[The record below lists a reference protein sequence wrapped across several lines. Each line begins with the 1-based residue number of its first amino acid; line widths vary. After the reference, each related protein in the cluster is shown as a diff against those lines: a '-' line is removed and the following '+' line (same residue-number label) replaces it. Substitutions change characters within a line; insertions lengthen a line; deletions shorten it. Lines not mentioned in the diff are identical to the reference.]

1 MLFLLAMARAEP
13 VHLVAV
19 DAHGRVV
26 EEAVWGSPSGEVARS
41 GDTTVDLSP
50 GHHRLAVRAEGFF
63 GATVD
68 IDVRA
73 GGTGEIQVVMDAS
86 LVTLEARRIVI
97 HDTIYF
103 ETNQAVI
110 KPESHDLCRQI
121 ARLIVEHP
129 ELRKVSVEGHADA
142 RGGEDFNLDLS
153 TRRAAAVVD
162 FLVTQG
168 VSPERLQSRGWGE
181 LRPVVDGEDEDAWSQ
196 NRRVEFLIV
205 ERAD

>member
-1 MLFLLAMARAEP
+1 MLLIGLVFAEP

-26 EEAVWGSPSGEVARS
+26 EEAVWTAEAGEVART
-41 GDTTVDLSP
+41 GDGTVELPP
-50 GHHRLAVRAEGFF
+50 GHHRLAVSAEGFF

-68 IDVRA
+68 LDVRA
-73 GGTGEIQVVMDAS
+73 GKTGEIQAVLDAS
-86 LVTLEARRIVI
+86 MVTLEERRIVI
-97 HDTIYF
+97 HDAIYF
-103 ETNQAVI
+103 ETNKAII

-129 ELRKVSVEGHADA
+129 ELRLVSVEGHADA
-142 RGGEDFNLDLS
+142 RGTEDFNLELS

-162 FLVTQG
+162 FLVGQG
-168 VSPERLQSRGWGE
+168 VSSERLQSRGWGE
-181 LRPVVDGEDEDAWSQ
+181 LRPVVEGVDEEAWSQ
-196 NRRVEFLIV
+196 NRRVEFLVV